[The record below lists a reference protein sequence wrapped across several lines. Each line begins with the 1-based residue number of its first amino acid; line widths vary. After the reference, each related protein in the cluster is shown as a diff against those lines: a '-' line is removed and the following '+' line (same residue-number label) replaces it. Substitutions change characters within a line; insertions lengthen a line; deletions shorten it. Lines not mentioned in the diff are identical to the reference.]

1 MQSQSFSR
9 KHPNN
14 AVWGVHPSPMQR
26 QRTFSVL
33 PPAIDD
39 DVLSCLRAALIAAI
53 DSETSLADRNAPS
66 DTIVGEA
73 TEGE

>member
-1 MQSQSFSR
+1 
-9 KHPNN
+9 
-14 AVWGVHPSPMQR
+14 MQR

-39 DVLSCLRAALIAAI
+39 DDDDDDDVRPCLRAALIAAI

-66 DTIVGEA
+66 DTILGKQRRKNNSS
-73 TEGE
+73 T